1 MNYCLFKL
9 RFTTPVHF
17 GVPGSALSLYGSE
30 DHFLAD
36 TLYSAFCHEALSLW
50 GEDGLRNLME
60 EAEKGRL
67 LLSDSMPWSGDS
79 FYLPRPY
86 VNGKR
91 SLEELTSKQRKAMK
105 KLRWLPVEAFD
116 TFSSS
121 VKTGERFRVE
131 TVQAQFGDE
140 DEMTRVHI
148 SGLEVPRPF
157 QVGIYRFRE
166 NCGLYF
172 IAGFSDDSLGEK
184 VRTLTEAVGMSGI
197 GGRVSSG
204 LGKYRIEDCVFLNE
218 FFDTQTEWLF
228 RALSAE
234 DSKRFLL
241 LTSSLPEEEDLDRVI
256 CEASYQLVR
265 RGGFVGSASFAES
278 PRKKKTEYYLTA
290 GSVLPCRYSGSVR
303 SVAEGGKHPVLRF
316 NQPIFLGVDL

>member
-1 MNYCLFKL
+1 MTVGFCLFSQ
-9 RFTTPVHF
+9 PF
-17 GVPGSALSLYGSE
+17 GIVVF
-30 DHFLAD
+30 H
-36 TLYSAFCHEALSLW
+36 
-50 GEDGLRNLME
+50 
-60 EAEKGRL
+60 
-67 LLSDSMPWSGDS
+67 
-79 FYLPRPY
+79 
-86 VNGKR
+86 
-91 SLEELTSKQRKAMK
+91 
-105 KLRWLPVEAFD
+105 LPVAGFAEAQAEPLIGD
-116 TFSSS
+116 G

-184 VRTLTEAVGMSGI
+184 VRTLAEAVGMSGI

-228 RALSAE
+228 
-234 DSKRFLL
+234 
-241 LTSSLPEEEDLDRVI
+241 
-256 CEASYQLVR
+256 
-265 RGGFVGSASFAES
+265 SASRS
-278 PRKKKTEYYLTA
+278 ILPRSA
-290 GSVLPCRYSGSVR
+290 FR
-303 SVAEGGKHPVLRF
+303 
-316 NQPIFLGVDL
+316 